1 MRPAPAVIPVVIFCA
16 VVVPAA
22 HGAGERPGVGNVD
35 RVQPQATATYD
46 AETRTLDVDN
56 EVFYEDLLETGAG
69 ARLAVT
75 LADGTDLTL
84 GENAS
89 LRIDSFVYLPE
100 GRTGKL
106 GVTVLEGAFLFVG
119 GETETKEHSRVEIET
134 PVATLG
140 VRGTTVWGGRID
152 GSFGVLVTEGQV
164 TVRNQ
169 AGELNLGPGQGT
181 QIEAVDALPSPAKT
195 WPEAK
200 VQRAL
205 ATVRFARD

>member
-1 MRPAPAVIPVVIFCA
+1 MRTAPAAMTALVLSA
-16 VVVPAA
+16 VLASAA
-22 HGAGERPGVGNVD
+22 PGAGERPAVGNVE
-35 RVQPQATATYD
+35 RVQPQARATYD
-46 AETRTLDVDN
+46 AETRTLVIDN

-89 LRIDSFVYLPE
+89 LRVDSFVYLPD

-119 GETETKEHSRVEIET
+119 GETEKMEHSQVEIDT

-140 VRGTTVWGGRID
+140 VRGTTVWGGMID

-181 QIEAVDALPSPAKT
+181 QIEAADALPSPAKT

-205 ATVRFARD
+205 DTVRFAHD